1 VHIEWPFI
9 LYFNQLLNASVKV
22 YCLARLSKQRWTNRG
37 NQSAG
42 GGDTWDAKLRDMMAF
57 WVTGVWVT
65 ALVFSVWLY
74 AGLVII

>member
-1 VHIEWPFI
+1 MEWPFI

-42 GGDTWDAKLRDMMAF
+42 GGNSLEARLKDLMAF
-57 WVTGVWVT
+57 WVTSVWVV

-74 AGLVII
+74 AGLVTI